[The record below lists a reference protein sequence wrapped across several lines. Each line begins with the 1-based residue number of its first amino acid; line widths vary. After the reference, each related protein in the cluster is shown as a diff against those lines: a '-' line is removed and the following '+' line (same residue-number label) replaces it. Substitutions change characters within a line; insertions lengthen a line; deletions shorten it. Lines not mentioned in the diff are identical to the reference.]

1 MEAFKNKTKGLNII
15 IMTIEQKL
23 AKLDE
28 LFGSYKAEWLN
39 EKIFQFFAAPS
50 YFNALKSP
58 RPCVLMGGRGTGKT
72 TVLRGLSYEG
82 QYALNN
88 NDINEFDKNQYIGIY
103 YRANTNHVHAF
114 CGRGI
119 DDNSWTKIF
128 VHYFNLIFASELLD
142 FVVWHKEKAADDEVL
157 SPHACK
163 LVATSLHIENE
174 VTDFKSLHDNL
185 ELAMFDFQV
194 DVNNIAD
201 GNLPKLSMA
210 GDPIKILCDQLKKLR
225 QFEGK
230 IFYLLIDEYENFLD
244 KQQQAINGL
253 LKHTPNS
260 YTFKVGVR
268 EKGWRV
274 KYTLNKQELLNDP
287 ADYVLFNI
295 VEIFTDP
302 ETENLFEQF
311 ARQVCCLRIKELLE
325 GEAED
330 YNIDSA
336 LENISKDEESER
348 LGVRSHDYYKKVV
361 SYEHT
366 HNINLDISPL
376 FKFFIGYWE
385 DVQHESI
392 EDQVKMLKE
401 NAPKMRERYEN
412 YKVSML
418 FKIKKGQGNAIQKYY
433 AGWNTFIRLSNG
445 DIRYLMEL
453 VYRSYYIYLQEQ
465 GDISK
470 PIPAEIQTKA
480 AKNVGRKNL
489 TELEGNWENGAQL
502 TRMVQ
507 SLGTIF
513 GRLAKEGDNIAPE
526 LSQFEIEGEES
537 GEISERT
544 DKLLSAAVMNL
555 ALIRLTSNKLTG
567 KGSVK
572 EFMYMLHPIFAPY
585 YNFSYRKKRKM
596 IITEAE
602 FLLCIDNQKEGVV
615 NVLKNKRVEIEED
628 KLHPE
633 QLTLFD
639 FWDE

>member
-1 MEAFKNKTKGLNII
+1 
-15 IMTIEQKL
+15 MTIEQQM

-39 EKIFQFFAAPS
+39 EKIFQFFATPS

-82 QYALNN
+82 QYALNHH
-88 NDINEFDKNQYIGIY
+88 DIKEFDKNDYIGIY

-114 CGRGI
+114 SGKGI
-119 DDNSWTKIF
+119 DEEVWTNIF
-128 VHYFNLIFASELLD
+128 EHYFNLIFTSEMLD
-142 FVVWHKEKAADDEVL
+142 FVAWHKSLSTDDEIL
-157 SPHACK
+157 SDHACK
-163 LVATSLHIENE
+163 LIATSLHLENE
-174 VTDFKSLHDNL
+174 VSDYKSLQDHL
-185 ELAMFDFQV
+185 ELAMFDFQA

-201 GNLPKLSMA
+201 GKLPKLSMA
-210 GDPIKILCDQLKKLR
+210 GDPIKVLCDQLRKLS
-225 QFEGK
+225 QFKGK
-230 IFYLLIDEYENFLD
+230 VFYLLIDEYENFLD
-244 KQQQAINGL
+244 QQQQAINGL
-253 LKHTPNS
+253 LKHTPDS
-260 YTFKVGVR
+260 YTFKIGVR

-287 ADYVLFNI
+287 ADYVLFPI
-295 VEIFTDP
+295 VEFFTDQ
-302 ETENLFEQF
+302 ETEHLFEEF
-311 ARQVCCLRIKELLE
+311 ARQVCDLRIKELLE
-325 GEAED
+325 GEASISD
-330 YNIDSA
+330 YSIDLA
-336 LENISKDEESER
+336 LESITKDEECER

-361 SYEHT
+361 DYEQRHQ
-366 HNINLDISPL
+366 IDLGISPL
-376 FKFFIGYWE
+376 FKFFIGYWDE
-385 DVQHESI
+385 EQHDSI
-392 EDQVKMLKE
+392 EEQVKLLKE
-401 NAPKMRERYEN
+401 NAPKMRERFEN
-412 YKVSML
+412 YKESML
-418 FKIKKGQGNAIQKYY
+418 FRIKKGQGNAIQKYY
-433 AGWNTFIRLSNG
+433 SGWETFIKLANG

-453 VYRSYYIYLQEQ
+453 VYRSYYLYLQEK
-465 GDISK
+465 GDITK

-513 GRLAKEGDNIAPE
+513 GRLAKDGVNIAPE
-526 LSQFEIEGEES
+526 LTQFEIEGEEA
-537 GEISERT
+537 GDIKDRT
-544 DKLLSAAVMNL
+544 KKLLSAAVMNL

-585 YNFSYRKKRKM
+585 YNYSYRKKRKM
-596 IITEAE
+596 TISEAE
-602 FLLCIDNQKEGVV
+602 FLLCIDNQKEGVATI
-615 NVLKNKRVEIEED
+615 LKNKKVDVEKD

-639 FWDE
+639 SWDE